1 MRLVLDSEAELL
13 SVEVVPVQLRRE
25 SPYLVPE
32 VRAILLRTLL
42 VIIFHRAIE
51 EVNAAVIVVALVDR
65 VWYQVEE
72 FGEAW
77 EAWEHVVGPV
87 GGAVANDE
95 ALQVHN
101 EAIGGVWPN
110 FGELVVL
117 VHLPGEVW

>member
-25 SPYLVPE
+25 IPYLVPK

-42 VIIFHRAIE
+42 VIILHRAIE

-77 EAWEHVVGPV
+77 ETWEHVVGPV

-95 ALQVHN
+95 ALQVYN
-101 EAIGGVWPN
+101 EAIRGVWPN

-117 VHLPGEVW
+117 VHLPGEVR